1 LKIETKDLENRQVEL
16 TVEVPPE
23 QRISAMRR
31 AARQMAKQAK
41 IPGFRPGKAPFEVIL
56 GRFGEE
62 EVFETAL
69 EGLTQ
74 EAYKKALD
82 SVDLDPIGPGSLEE
96 IISNDPLVM
105 RFIVPL
111 QPEVELGAYEDIR
124 VPYEAPEIT
133 DETVENVME
142 EIRLSQALIEPVER
156 AAQTSDVVVIDVS
169 GELLDVDD
177 EQEDATLLDEN
188 AISILID
195 EKTDWPIPGIA
206 EHLVGAEVGAE
217 LDFEHT
223 FDEEYSN
230 ESLQGKRAKFH
241 LTVREVKSRTIP
253 EWSDELARNV
263 SDSDDLLAL
272 RIRVREDLLKE
283 ATRRAENAYANE
295 VVDAFLDIAEID
307 YPPVMLEEEISDMLR
322 DLEGR
327 LRAQNLG
334 LEDYMKIEGKS
345 FEDMR
350 EELTPDA
357 CARLERGL
365 LLGHIV
371 DIKGLTIQDD
381 EIEAEIDRLSESLGD
396 NPQNTRMLFD
406 TPNGRRRIHME
417 LLTQKAIKWLTSI
430 AKGEAEEAEEEQA
443 QEVPEPKDK
452 PQTGAGDAQ
461 EELAAENDTDE
472 SQADTG
478 DAQEE
483 PAVENVTDEAEEDEQ
498 ASEESE
504 IPEE

>member
-177 EQEDATLLDEN
+177 EQEDATLLDEK

-357 CARLERGL
+357 CARLERG
-365 LLGHIV
+365 
-371 DIKGLTIQDD
+371 
-381 EIEAEIDRLSESLGD
+381 E
-396 NPQNTRMLFD
+396 
-406 TPNGRRRIHME
+406 
-417 LLTQKAIKWLTSI
+417 
-430 AKGEAEEAEEEQA
+430 
-443 QEVPEPKDK
+443 
-452 PQTGAGDAQ
+452 
-461 EELAAENDTDE
+461 
-472 SQADTG
+472 
-478 DAQEE
+478 
-483 PAVENVTDEAEEDEQ
+483 
-498 ASEESE
+498 
-504 IPEE
+504 